1 MSKIDK
7 GKGVLILVDMG
18 SLAGFGNLITKK
30 TGIITRTITRVDTLM
45 VVDAVRKVLL
55 PEADIDQVAESLVKG
70 KSRNLFG

>member
-1 MSKIDK
+1 
-7 GKGVLILVDMG
+7 
-18 SLAGFGNLITKK
+18 
-30 TGIITRTITRVDTLM
+30 M